1 MRKSSPLGRTRNN
14 RNPDYPTAPNQDL
27 RRQYNT
33 SSFYPVVRD
42 YWK

>member
-1 MRKSSPLGRTRNN
+1 LLST
-14 RNPDYPTAPNQDL
+14 PNCSQTKTY
-27 RRQYNT
+27 RQYNT